1 MEQKMEQKK
10 DEKTLSQKTQEEM
23 LKVETAIKQTQA
35 YLEQLTRTYLVLQGR
50 LQAYAEVEKLAQPFQ
65 SKESKEDKKIPS
77 KKEIKK

>member
-10 DEKTLSQKTQEEM
+10 DEKTLSQKTQEEI

-35 YLEQLTRTYLVLQGR
+35 YLEQLTRSYLVLQGR

-65 SKESKEDKKIPS
+65 SKESEEDKKIPS
-77 KKEIKK
+77 KKEIKR